1 MGRAKTSLDWIV
13 LAAGVTA
20 AMVLLFVGIN
30 ALEETEWMRFSSDNS
45 TLGVL
50 VIIAVMAVVNCGVLL
65 GIAYCCARSR
75 LRG

>member
-13 LAAGVTA
+13 LAAAVTA
-20 AMVLLFVGIN
+20 VMMLLFVGIN
-30 ALEETEWMRFSSDNS
+30 ALEETAWMRFSSDNS

-65 GIAYCCARSR
+65 GIALCCARSR
-75 LRG
+75 QRG